1 MEGGFADE
9 VPAIAHPRMATR
21 IIVIHRKK
29 TTRSDSS
36 MLERVIQERLCWQ
49 FSA

>member
-1 MEGGFADE
+1 MQA
-9 VPAIAHPRMATR
+9 VLPMKYRLLRAPTMATR
-21 IIVIHRKK
+21 VMVIHRKK
-29 TTRSDSS
+29 ITRSDSS